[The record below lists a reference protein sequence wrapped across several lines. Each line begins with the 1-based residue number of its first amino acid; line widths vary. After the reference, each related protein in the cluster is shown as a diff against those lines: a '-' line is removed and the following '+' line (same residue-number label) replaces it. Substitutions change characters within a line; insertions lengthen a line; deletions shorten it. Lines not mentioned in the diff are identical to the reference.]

1 MSIEKSEEIIEHNE
15 IVFKSITQG
24 LYVRE
29 VDAYTDVVSYTKDV
43 NEALAM
49 PNTIN
54 FKNSRKYGNLIR
66 NIDLQPF
73 NRIKKVVY
81 ETHLEGL

>member
-1 MSIEKSEEIIEHNE
+1 MSIEKKEEVIEHNE
-15 IVFKSITQG
+15 VVFKSVTQG
-24 LYVRE
+24 LYVKE
-29 VDAYTDVVSYTKDV
+29 VGSYSEVISYTKDV
-43 NEALAM
+43 NKALAM

-54 FKNSRKYGNLIR
+54 FKNSKKYEKLIKNL
-66 NIDLQPF
+66 DLEPL